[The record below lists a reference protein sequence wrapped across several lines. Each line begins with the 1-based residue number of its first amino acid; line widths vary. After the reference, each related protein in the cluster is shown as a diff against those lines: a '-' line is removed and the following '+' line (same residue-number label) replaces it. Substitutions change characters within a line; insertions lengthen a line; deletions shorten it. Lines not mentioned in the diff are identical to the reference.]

1 MRTALDPRID
11 DDLDRRRVVVFQPFE
26 RVLKTA
32 KPVRLKRKRKRVVRL
47 GAARFSIAA
56 TRTKRVKIH
65 LSTPKVRLVQ
75 KLKRLSAIA
84 IVANR
89 TDGARVTKHAIILK
103 AAR

>member
-1 MRTALDPRID
+1 MTRQGSASVALACPGTRQCAGT
-11 DDLDRRRVVVFQPFE
+11 L
-26 RVLKTA
+26 VLKTA